1 MKKRIALMLAIS
13 FIFACMLYPAYACTV
28 FNAAGNQMLL
38 VGNNEEHE
46 DPNGEVRFEPSSEG
60 KYGTITFAFGPFT
73 QGGMNEQGLFYDCWA
88 PNNFKASP
96 WIPGQLLLTGELPDR
111 QPTLEEITELY
122 TKYDTTSKK
131 MLESCATVEEAVL
144 FYQKYYEAIFGYAY
158 MMVVD
163 KTGASATFTWDWD
176 QNKMLI
182 ERKSGSFQVMGIGRD
197 YIYPRLKADNYV
209 VSVDS
214 FRELLKNTS
223 LDFTAYSNICDLKKG
238 EVYVYNHHDFDNVMQ
253 FNLEEELAKGSH
265 SFYLKDLFV
274 KP

>member
-1 MKKRIALMLAIS
+1 MKKRIALLLALS
-13 FIFACMLYPAYACTV
+13 FIFACMIYPAYACTI

-73 QGGMNEQGLFYDCWA
+73 QGGMNEQGLFFDSYA
-88 PNNFKASP
+88 PNNFRASP

-111 QPTLEEITELY
+111 QPTLEEIMELY

-131 MLESCATVEEAVL
+131 MLDSCATVEEAVL
-144 FYQKYYEAIFGYAY
+144 FYQKYYEGIFGYAY
-158 MMVVD
+158 TMVVD

-176 QNKMLI
+176 QNKMSI
-182 ERKSGSFQVMGIGRD
+182 ERKTGSFQVMGIGRD
-197 YIYPRLKADNYV
+197 YVFSRLNVVSYE
-209 VSVDS
+209 VSVDN

-223 LDFTAYSNICDLKKG
+223 RDDTAYSNIYDLKNG
-238 EVYVYNHHDFDNVMQ
+238 EVYVYNQHDFDFVMQ

-265 SFYLKDLFV
+265 SFYLKDLFK